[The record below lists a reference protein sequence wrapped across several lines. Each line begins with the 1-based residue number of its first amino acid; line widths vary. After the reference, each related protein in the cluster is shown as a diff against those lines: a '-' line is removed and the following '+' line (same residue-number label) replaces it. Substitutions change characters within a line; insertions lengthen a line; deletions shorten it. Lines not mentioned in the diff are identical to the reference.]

1 VHVTLSSITAPFCS
15 CRLFALYKMLID
27 YIIIINTTLNCVE
40 LIQYML
46 HPLLICTAHST
57 TAYVD
62 DETYRECMN
71 CGVDKFFSKPFSRA
85 SVELYTRQYESDRR
99 ALGFEKSSPMVE
111 A

>member
-1 VHVTLSSITAPFCS
+1 MCTVCTGSPYVS
-15 CRLFALYKMLID
+15 
-27 YIIIINTTLNCVE
+27 
-40 LIQYML
+40 
-46 HPLLICTAHST
+46 HPDDVVVCAI

-85 SVELYTRQYESDRR
+85 SVEMYTRQYESERR
-99 ALGFEKSSPMVE
+99 GLASDSNDITMVE

>member
-1 VHVTLSSITAPFCS
+1 VHKLHWLTLGACP
-15 CRLFALYKMLID
+15 
-27 YIIIINTTLNCVE
+27 V
-40 LIQYML
+40 
-46 HPLLICTAHST
+46 LLLVI

-85 SVELYTRQYESDRR
+85 SVEMYTRQYESERR
-99 ALGFEKSSPMVE
+99 GLGLESNDNTMVE